1 MSAEE
6 LQLQKLTRE
15 VEKLQLD
22 IDNLKRPVLAYWR
35 NPASYLTALTVVIG
49 VAAYAGQSYVS
60 DAKAER
66 AKAELTLAEVKTK
79 QFEAGIVLLEERQ
92 KKLTADT
99 AQLRQDAELQWS
111 EYGKAVAALGTK
123 QGELDA
129 ITRQLEAAQK
139 QLALQ
144 GQQNQT
150 LTTAIS
156 DVKKLDLQVAKAAPV
171 LNARI
176 YIQVGTAQEAR
187 EARLLGA
194 QLKSTDVAVP
204 DVEIVGDK
212 VNRLKETELRYFW
225 DTDRAEADSLAKK
238 IEASGKVGRVA
249 LVLPSHLK
257 SRTRPRHFEL
267 WVKGSGQ

>member
-1 MSAEE
+1 MSSDE
-6 LQLQKLTRE
+6 LQLQKLKRE

-60 DAKAER
+60 DARAER
-66 AKAELTLAEVKTK
+66 ARAELTLAELKTR
-79 QFEAGIVLLEERQ
+79 QFEAGNVLLEERQ
-92 KKLTADT
+92 KKLEADK
-99 AQLRQDAELQWS
+99 AQLEQDTELQWT
-111 EYGKAVAALGTK
+111 EYGKAVAELTTKRAELG
-123 QGELDA
+123 D
-129 ITRQLEAAQK
+129 ITRQLEAAQT
-139 QLALQ
+139 QLASK

-156 DVKKLDLQVAKAAPV
+156 DVKKLGLDVARSVPV

-176 YIQVGTAQEAR
+176 YIQVGTAQDAK

-194 QLKSTDVAVP
+194 QLKSSDVAVP

-212 VNRLKETELRYFW
+212 VNGLKQTELRYFW
-225 DTDRAEADSLAKK
+225 DADRAEAESFAKT
-238 IEASGKVGRVA
+238 IEATGKVGPVA
-249 LVLPSHLK
+249 LVLPLRLK
-257 SRTRPRHFEL
+257 GKSRPRHFEL
-267 WVKGSGQ
+267 WVKGSRP

>member
-35 NPASYLTALTVVIG
+35 NPASYLTALTVVVG
-49 VAAYAGQSYVS
+49 VAAYAGQTYVS

-66 AKAELTLAEVKTK
+66 AKAELTLAELKTK
-79 QFEAGIVLLEERQ
+79 QFEAGIVQLEEQQ
-92 KKLTADT
+92 KKLAVDT
-99 AQLRQDAELQWS
+99 ARLKQDAELQWT
-111 EYGKAVAALGTK
+111 EYGKAVAALSTK
-123 QGELDA
+123 QAELDA
-129 ITRQLEAAQK
+129 ITRQLESAQK
-139 QLALQ
+139 QLATQ
-144 GQQNQT
+144 GHQNQT

-156 DVKKLDLQVAKAAPV
+156 DVKKLDLQVAKSAPV
-171 LNARI
+171 LGARI
-176 YIQVGTAQEAR
+176 YIQVGTAQDAK

-194 QLKSTDVAVP
+194 QLKSSDVAVP

-212 VNRLKETELRYFW
+212 VNGLKGTELRYFW
-225 DTDRAEADSLAKK
+225 DADRAEAEGFAKK
-238 IEASGKVGRVA
+238 IEAIGKYGPVA
-249 LVLPSHLK
+249 LVLPPHLK
-257 SRTRPRHFEL
+257 GKTRPRHFEL